1 MPDISGERAGGAGDL
16 KQSQCTEVHV
26 SAQVVTGGNDDIVSC
41 TEIQELQIAINLLFW
56 YKFYDIELPPGLKQ
70 AIYPHLRT

>member
-26 SAQVVTGGNDDIVSC
+26 SAQVVTGGNDDIVS
-41 TEIQELQIAINLLFW
+41 
-56 YKFYDIELPPGLKQ
+56 LK
-70 AIYPHLRT
+70 